1 MKKLFL
7 SVLFSAVLPF
17 GAVFAQ
23 NSDALRQSL
32 LFDDSDVI
40 VKAPAETP
48 AEVKPQNNKQ
58 AEVDAVNSA
67 RRLLNQKPVKLRQK
81 SFPKMKTKAISP
93 SAPKSA
99 AETKDAPFGL
109 LWGADI
115 AETRNQGVQLSA
127 TEMKDYINSFQAT
140 RLPKPIALF
149 DRIYVVY
156 GKEDELYRILAYSRL
171 IDDDASASKALLQY
185 NTFSELLN
193 KKYGNKQEDFTPAVI
208 SKTIKN
214 AKGQDETVEEKA
226 PIGNPDFLE
235 QLMNGTAVLFST
247 YYNQD
252 VAAALSIGVD
262 GDKKSYI
269 VIDYKNLRVLE
280 KQEAKTL
287 DAL

>member
-7 SVLFSAVLPF
+7 PVLLSAVLPF
-17 GAVFAQ
+17 STVFAQ
-23 NSDALRQSL
+23 SNDVLRQSL

-40 VKAPAETP
+40 VKAPAETQS
-48 AEVKPQNNKQ
+48 ETGPQNNKQ
-58 AEVDAVNSA
+58 AEIDAVSSA
-67 RRLLNQKPVKLRQK
+67 RSLLNQKPVKLRQK
-81 SFPKMKTKAISP
+81 NFPKMKTKAISS
-93 SAPKSA
+93 SAPKTA

-115 AETRNQGVQLSA
+115 AETRNQGIQLSA
-127 TEMKDYINSFQAT
+127 TEMKDSVNSFLAT

-171 IDDDASASKALLQY
+171 IDDDSSASKALQQY
-185 NTFSELLN
+185 KTFSELLN
-193 KKYGNKQEDFTPAVI
+193 KKYGNKEEDFTPAVI

-226 PIGNPDFLE
+226 PVGNPDFLE